1 MASDGSTTSLP
12 DGAGRAPRPSEG
24 PSSAH
29 VLPPIAGPAG
39 PAPARTPGSVR
50 RTATLDA
57 DFPDGERSDI
67 VIRARARDLL
77 TRTDGTPVIL
87 GEAGLDARVA
97 RDRTILH
104 LRTWPDRPALQSL
117 VGVPNGGNLRGLAGR
132 AIAEDRDAGAPLYLL
147 CDDLSVM
154 TLIAWYAFSQWLPAR
169 RLPLIAPPVLRGGMA
184 DVCHSLRQGAE
195 ALGPGGFPRV
205 SEQNRDVGPLTDV
218 ADAWAWHELP
228 TDSAQVSMRRAR
240 RIDVRRDEGVVF
252 ADTFFQDSMKARGGG
267 RRAVHE
273 YLVSAE
279 VEDGPGPSSDARTP
293 RLRAL
298 QADPR
303 VVPYRECPAV
313 VLGLPALLGTPARD
327 LRREVL
333 HRLGGTRG
341 CTHLNDALRALAEVP
356 CLAAQLPD
364 DGS

>member
-1 MASDGSTTSLP
+1 M
-12 DGAGRAPRPSEG
+12 
-24 PSSAH
+24 
-29 VLPPIAGPAG
+29 AGPAG
-39 PAPARTPGSVR
+39 PAPPRLPGSVR
-50 RTATLDA
+50 RTSTLDA

-77 TRTDGTPVIL
+77 TRTDGSPVVL
-87 GEAGLDARVA
+87 DEARLEARVA
-97 RDRTILH
+97 RDRTILD
-104 LRTWPDRPALQSL
+104 LRTWPERPALQSL
-117 VGVPNGGNLRGLAGR
+117 VGVPNGGNMRGLAGR
-132 AIAEDRDAGAPLYLL
+132 AIAEDRDAGASLYLL

-195 ALGPGGFPRV
+195 ALGPGGFPKV
-205 SEQNRDVGPLTDV
+205 SEQNRDVGPLSDD

-228 TDSAQVSMRRAR
+228 NDSSRVSMRRAR
-240 RIDVRRDEGVVF
+240 RIDVHRREGLLV
-252 ADTFFQDSMKARGGG
+252 ADTSFQDSMRAPGGI

-273 YLVSAE
+273 YLVTAE
-279 VEDGPGPSSDARTP
+279 AEDEGPGPADGSEGGDAQRS

-298 QADPR
+298 HADPR

-313 VLGLPALLGTPARD
+313 VLGLPALIGTPMRE

-356 CLAAQLPD
+356 CLAARLPV
-364 DGS
+364 GES